1 MADRTLSSSL
11 PLVLLEAMRP
21 KQWAKNALLFV
32 GLVFAVKLGDPIAV
46 SRAAAAFVV
55 FCAISSAGYLF
66 NDLADLEQDR
76 QHPRKRRRP
85 LASGR
90 IRPAHAVGL
99 GSTLLIGGLVLAFLM
114 STRFGL
120 MVLGYVLLTVAY
132 NAGLKHVVLVD
143 VFALAAFFVIRAV
156 AGAVA
161 IEVPISPWLYICTV
175 LGALF
180 LGLAK
185 RRHELLLLGDDAASH
200 RQILREYT
208 PQLLEQLITIVTA
221 GLVMAYS
228 LYTFSAENLPKDH
241 SMMLTIPIVLFGIFR
256 YLYLV
261 HRREG
266 GGSPEDTLLTDVPM
280 LMTTLALVGVSV
292 AVLYWRT

>member
-1 MADRTLSSSL
+1 VADRTLTTVL
-11 PLVLLEAMRP
+11 PLALLEAMRP
-21 KQWAKNALLFV
+21 KQWAKNVLLFV
-32 GLVFAVKLGDPIAV
+32 GLVFALKLGDPV
-46 SRAAAAFVV
+46 SVGRALLAFVV
-55 FCAISSAGYLF
+55 FCAISSAAYLF

-90 IRPAHAVGL
+90 IRTAHVVGL
-99 GSTLLIGGLVLAFLM
+99 GATLLIGGLLVASMLG
-114 STRFGL
+114 TRFAL
-120 MVLGYVLLTVAY
+120 LTFGYVVLNLAY

-143 VFALAAFFVIRAV
+143 VFALATFFVIRAV

-161 IEVPISPWLYICTV
+161 IDVPISPWLYLCTI

-185 RRHELLLLGDDAASH
+185 RRHELLLLGDEAASH
-200 RQILREYT
+200 RQILSEYT
-208 PQLLEQLITIVTA
+208 PGLLEQFITIVTA

-266 GGSPEDTLLTDVPM
+266 GGSPEETLLTDLPM
-280 LMTTLALVGVSV
+280 LMTGLALAGVSV
-292 AVLYWRT
+292 AVLYWRM

>member
-1 MADRTLSSSL
+1 MTTSL
-11 PLVLLEAMRP
+11 PLALLEAMRP
-21 KQWAKNALLFV
+21 KQWAKNLLLFV
-32 GLVFAVKLGDPIAV
+32 GLVFALKLGDSV
-46 SRAAAAFVV
+46 SLGRALIAFVV
-55 FCAISSAGYLF
+55 FCAISSAAYLF

-90 IRPAHAVGL
+90 IRPAHAVAL
-99 GSTLLIGGLVLAFLM
+99 GSTLLLGGLLVAFLLG
-114 STRFGL
+114 TRFGL
-120 MVLGYVLLTVAY
+120 LTFGYVVLNVAY

-143 VFALAAFFVIRAV
+143 VFALASFFVIRAV

-161 IEVPISPWLYICTV
+161 IDVPISPWLYLCTI

-185 RRHELLLLGDDAASH
+185 RRHELLLLGDEAASH
-200 RQILREYT
+200 RQILSEYT
-208 PQLLEQLITIVTA
+208 PQMLEQLITIVTA

-228 LYTFSAENLPKDH
+228 LYTFSAENLPRDH
-241 SMMLTIPIVLFGIFR
+241 SMMLTIPVVLFGIFR

-266 GGSPEDTLLTDVPM
+266 GGSPEETLLTDLPM
-280 LMTTLALVGVSV
+280 LMTGLALAGVSV

>member
-1 MADRTLSSSL
+1 
-11 PLVLLEAMRP
+11 
-21 KQWAKNALLFV
+21 
-32 GLVFAVKLGDPIAV
+32 
-46 SRAAAAFVV
+46 
-55 FCAISSAGYLF
+55 
-66 NDLADLEQDR
+66 
-76 QHPRKRRRP
+76 
-85 LASGR
+85 
-90 IRPAHAVGL
+90 
-99 GSTLLIGGLVLAFLM
+99 
-114 STRFGL
+114 
-120 MVLGYVLLTVAY
+120 
-132 NAGLKHVVLVD
+132 
-143 VFALAAFFVIRAV
+143 FFVIRVV

-161 IEVPISPWLYICTV
+161 IDVPISPWLYLCTI

-185 RRHELLLLGDDAASH
+185 RRHELLLLGDEAASH

-241 SMMLTIPIVLFGIFR
+241 AMMLTIPVVLFGIFR

-266 GGSPEDTLLTDVPM
+266 GGSPEETLLTDVPM
-280 LMTTLALVGVSV
+280 LMTGLALAGVSI
-292 AVLYWRT
+292 AVLYWRL